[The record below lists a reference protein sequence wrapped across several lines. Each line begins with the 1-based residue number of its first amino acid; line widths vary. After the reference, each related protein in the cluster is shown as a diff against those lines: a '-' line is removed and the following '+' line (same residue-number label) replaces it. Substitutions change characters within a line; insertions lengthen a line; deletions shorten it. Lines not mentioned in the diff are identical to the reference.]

1 MYVISSTTAHSVRT
15 ILIINAMDV
24 SELLKSIDIVE
35 YISQFVELTAKN
47 GEYWGL
53 SPFKEEKTPSFSV
66 RRETNKFFDFSS
78 GFGGSLIAFV
88 QRYFHVSAAEAIER
102 LADYAGFDAQSI
114 EGHAELAATDIC
126 RRFTKPKPEEK
137 MCTASVLPDNCMD
150 KYEKRPE
157 KLAVW
162 MREGISEGS
171 MCRFQVRYDAFADRL
186 VYPIRNPDGKIV
198 NIGGRT
204 LDPEWKQKKLRKYC
218 YYYSWGTIKTIYGLA
233 ENMEFCRQKH
243 EIILFEGCKSVL
255 LADTWGVKN
264 TGAILTS
271 HLSVAQMKILA
282 KLGFRVVFAL
292 DKDVDIRQ
300 DKNISRL
307 KQFVNVEYIS
317 DNGNLLNAKDSP
329 VDRGKDTFDTL
340 YNGRRRYR

>member
-1 MYVISSTTAHSVRT
+1 MHVISSKTTHSVRT

-88 QRYFHVSAAEAIER
+88 QRYFHVSAAEAIDR
-102 LADYAGFDAQSI
+102 LANYAGFDAQSI
-114 EGHAELAATDIC
+114 EGHAELAATDVC

-137 MCTASVLPDNCMD
+137 TCTASVLPENCMD

-171 MCRFQVRYDAFADRL
+171 LNRFQVRYDAFADRL

-233 ENMEFCRQKH
+233 ENMEYCQQKH

-255 LADTWGVKN
+255 LADTWGIKN
-264 TGAILTS
+264 AGAILTS
-271 HLSVAQMKILA
+271 HLSVSQMKLLA
-282 KLGFRVVFAL
+282 QLGFNVVFAL
-292 DKDVDIRQ
+292 DKDVNIR
-300 DKNISRL
+300 DDRNISKL
-307 KQFVNVEYIS
+307 KQFVNVSYIK
-317 DNGNLLNAKDSP
+317 DVHDLLEAKDSP
-329 VDRGKDTFDTL
+329 ADKGKDTFETL
-340 YNGRRRYR
+340 YDQRFKLR